1 MKWIGC
7 ENWPETA
14 RISTSA
20 FQQFHR
26 TQDGL
31 NQRNATSALG
41 TWIFRHTWQRKISWK
56 SKAFVCSQRC
66 HHHTSPR
73 SVFFC
78 CGFQFHVQD
87 LSAPYYPIPVE
98 TNVSNVMFIWKYH
111 IASTFLPSDVH
122 LTTIT
127 LPPIALCFT
136 GNEPL

>member
-1 MKWIGC
+1 MKTGQKLR
-7 ENWPETA
+7 ESQPAPSNSFTGP
-14 RISTSA
+14 RMVLISATLHPLWERGFLDTHGSAKSAGSPKHLFVHRDVIITSV
-20 FQQFHR
+20 F
-26 TQDGL
+26 
-31 NQRNATSALG
+31 
-41 TWIFRHTWQRKISWK
+41 
-56 SKAFVCSQRC
+56 
-66 HHHTSPR
+66 
-73 SVFFC
+73 FFC

-87 LSAPYYPIPVE
+87 LSAYYPIPVE